1 MLLKLYSGTMIAE
14 FKITNYLSIHKEQT
28 VSFYATKKSSND
40 KEYVRVMR
48 DGKRLMRVAI
58 IHGNSAT
65 GKSAIT
71 KAFETFFRL
80 MTYYPEKE
88 DEKIGYKPFL
98 LDPDSPNQPCK
109 MSMVFYIDGDKYKLS
124 VTFDDSM
131 ITKEKLTAYPKMR
144 PAVIYKRK
152 FISKNKPVSIEF
164 GDQATL
170 SQVSRELI
178 KKLLKPNS
186 SVISVYGR
194 FHIGDG
200 IFMSKIW
207 KYMQGFLGRF
217 TSVNTLTDYAKKQLE
232 KDSDDELKEY
242 IDTMLKVIKLDIDTV
257 RLVGEGKDKEL
268 SFVHSG
274 NGITAGIKKEDE
286 SKGVVRFLGMSTLL
300 FTQVR
305 QPSFVIID
313 DLDKELHPD
322 MRLFYFLYF
331 LCNTNEYSQLLFTTH
346 TFYLLDNNA
355 IIRRDTIRF
364 TEHDDKSETILER
377 KNEGDLPAN
386 MSFMNYYDSG
396 SLTSL
401 YFLHEKNLTL
411 PRFRKLWGEVLQ
423 DIKNKTY
430 AFKKNPQA

>member
-1 MLLKLYSGTMIAE
+1 MIAE
-14 FKITNYLSIHKEQT
+14 FKISNYLSIHKEQT

-40 KEYVRVMR
+40 KEYVRVMK
-48 DGKRLMRVAI
+48 DGKRLMRVSI

-80 MTYYPEKE
+80 MTQYHEKD
-88 DEKIGYKPFL
+88 DEKLGYKPFL
-98 LDPDSPNQPCK
+98 LDLDSPKQPCK
-109 MSMVFYIDGDKYKLS
+109 MSMLFYIDGDKYKLS
-124 VTFDDSM
+124 ISFNDS
-131 ITKEKLTAYPKMR
+131 IIVKEKLTAFPNKR

-152 FISKNKPVSIEF
+152 FVSKNKPVSIEF
-164 GDQATL
+164 GEQSTL
-170 SQVSRELI
+170 SQVSREIIRKFLM
-178 KKLLKPNS
+178 PNC
-186 SVISVYGR
+186 SVMSVYGKAK
-194 FHIGDG
+194 IEDG
-200 IFMSKIW
+200 IFMSKVH
-207 KYMQGFLGRF
+207 KYLCGFLGRF

-232 KDSDDELKEY
+232 KDSDGKLKEY
-242 IDTMLKVIKLDIDTV
+242 IDTMLKVIKPDIDTV
-257 RLVGEGKDKEL
+257 KLVGEGKGKEL
-268 SFVHSG
+268 SFIHSG
-274 NGITAGIKKEDE
+274 NGITVGIKKEDE
-286 SKGVVRFLGMSTLL
+286 SKGVVRFLGMSALL
-300 FTQVR
+300 FTQVN

-355 IIRRDTIRF
+355 IIRRDTICF
-364 TEHDDKSETILER
+364 TEHDEMSETVLER

-411 PRFRKLWGEVLQ
+411 PKFRKLWEQVLQ
-423 DIKNKTY
+423 DIKNKTFT
-430 AFKKNPQA
+430 FKKKLRP